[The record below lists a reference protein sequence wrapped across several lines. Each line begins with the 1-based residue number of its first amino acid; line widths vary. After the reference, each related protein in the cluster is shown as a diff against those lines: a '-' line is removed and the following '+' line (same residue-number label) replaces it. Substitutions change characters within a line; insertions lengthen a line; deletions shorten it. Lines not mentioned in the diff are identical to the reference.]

1 MLVDNK
7 LKFDASYQDIF
18 RKGTIAVLTT
28 LGSGLLFG
36 SQNMMIAFVLI
47 LGSNALALQNL
58 RIKTVNK
65 TLRLIAIDLIIVC
78 LAFVASLNKW
88 LSIPINFI
96 TLFLIIYLT
105 VSPYNQMSY
114 KTFMMLFV
122 FCQYTS
128 IPLNALPN
136 RFLMVM
142 VTVTIVMIS
151 IYFEQRRMKAL
162 LPTQVG
168 EGFKLILKQ
177 LTKMEEGQFD
187 EDLSRA
193 LSQQMNELAYVIY
206 HTSYK
211 RYFTTYVGKV
221 HFHFYLNI
229 SYFNFLLEQM
239 YKQVKRGLLS
249 QKEMTSIKQLFTQ
262 VESYF
267 NREIS
272 REALIEKFDSY
283 LNRYPHQM
291 EIEEEIVDVIDAFR
305 KNFSEL
311 ETLDYKEKNK
321 PYGNWERSDLNQ
333 IKNKIKAQLTPKSIS
348 FNFAIRMSIVLT
360 LTLFLA
366 QIVGFYKFIW
376 AIIPIMSITQPYY
389 EDTKRRKKDRIKSN
403 ILASIGIA
411 LIINVIHVRWVAI
424 GVLILAFYLI
434 YAYKDYYHMSIFLTI
449 ISMSIASV
457 SKGINALVFYR
468 IIYVLLGA
476 GIVELT
482 VGLRPYKLENGID
495 ELVARTEHLNEILE
509 RESILSLEG
518 KESLDRVRE
527 AIIHSAVLCQKLY
540 LKNKQYKDEKI
551 NDLISI
557 NTEFV
562 IRLGHS
568 ILRNK

>member
-321 PYGNWERSDLNQ
+321 PYGNWERSDLN
-333 IKNKIKAQLTPKSIS
+333 KMKSKIKAQLTPKSMS

-482 VGLRPYKLENGID
+482 VGLRPYKLENGIY
-495 ELVARTEHLNEILE
+495 ELVNETERLNEILE

-518 KESLDRVRE
+518 KESLNRVRE

-551 NDLISI
+551 NDLIRI

-568 ILRNK
+568 VLRNK